1 MDADPELGTAW
12 RSPPMGL
19 IFGVYTALVIVWI
32 AAGTGGSDVR
42 SLAIGL
48 SHTPLEAGGVAA
60 AWWASR
66 RSGDPL
72 TARAWRLTSLALA
85 FWLAG
90 DLLLAFFQ
98 FLETDEPVPSLAD
111 VAYLAFYPC
120 LAAGLLS
127 FPGAPRD
134 WSERRNLGLDALIA
148 LIGGTMVIWY
158 LVVGPAVRSDEGFL
172 AVVLSV
178 AYPVGDLV
186 LLSGLAILVLR
197 HPPSHAALRI
207 LLAGVALVVVADI
220 GYTRLSLTDRYDRG
234 DWPDLGWLLAEYLF
248 LLAAR
253 TQLKVR
259 SGEPDRLPDRFPQP
273 ISQLPYAAVA
283 VGYGLLLAVGWQE
296 RRYRLNGLLIGAVAL
311 TVVVLIRQVCVVRE
325 NRRLAGRESRLAAI
339 VESSDDSV
347 IASTLD
353 GTILDWN
360 PGAERMYGYTA
371 EDVAGFHL
379 GLLCLPERTGELCE
393 ALARVAR
400 GEGHRYE
407 TVRVRKDGS
416 LIDVSS
422 TLSPIRD
429 ASGTVVGASGIDRD
443 ITDHKRLDVL
453 KDEFIANA
461 AHELR
466 TPLATLT
473 VLGEILASHLQA
485 MTPEQVSRSL
495 AALERQGRRAN
506 ILIANLLDLSQLQGG
521 RMQLTIE
528 PLNLLWTVKGA
539 LEAAP
544 PPDTTKVDI
553 AVPADLEVM
562 ADAIRLEQIVTNLLT
577 NAYRYG
583 GDHVTF
589 DAHRDG
595 GAVIVTVTDNGTGV
609 PPELVPRLFE
619 PFTRD
624 LGANSHGGS
633 GIGLAL
639 CRRLAEALDGGIC
652 YEPAQPHGSSFRV
665 HLPCA

>member
-1 MDADPELGTAW
+1 MDAAPELGTAW
-12 RSPPMGL
+12 RSPPLGL
-19 IFGVYTALVIVWI
+19 IFGVYTAFVFLWIVV
-32 AAGTGGSDVR
+32 GTGDSDVR

-48 SHTPLEAGGVAA
+48 SHTPVEVGGVAV

-66 RSGDPL
+66 RSADPL
-72 TARAWRLTSLALA
+72 TARAWRLMSFALA
-85 FWLAG
+85 SWLVA

-98 FLETDEPVPSLAD
+98 FLDAEEPFPSLAD
-111 VAYLAFYPC
+111 VVYLAFYPC
-120 LAAGLLS
+120 LAGGLLS

-134 WSERRNLGLDALIA
+134 WSERRNLGLDALIV
-148 LIGGTMVIWY
+148 LIGGTMVVWY

-172 AVVLSV
+172 GVVLSI
-178 AYPVGDLV
+178 ASPVGDLV
-186 LLSGLAILVLR
+186 LLSGLVMLVLR
-197 HPPSHAALRI
+197 HPRSHAPLRI

-220 GYTRLSLTDRYDRG
+220 GYTRLSLADRFDRG
-234 DWPDLGWLLAEYLF
+234 DWPDLGWLVAEYLF
-248 LLAAR
+248 LLAAT
-253 TQLKVR
+253 TQLRVR
-259 SGEPDRLPDRFPQP
+259 PREPDRPPARFPQP
-273 ISQLPYAAVA
+273 ITQLPYAAVA

-296 RRYRLNGLLIGAVAL
+296 RHYRLNGLLIGAVAL
-311 TVVVLIRQVCVVRE
+311 TVVVLTRQVCIVRE

-371 EDVAGFHL
+371 DDVAGCHL

-422 TLSPIRD
+422 TVSPIRD
-429 ASGTVVGASGIDRD
+429 AAGRVVGASGIDRD

-473 VLGEILASHLQA
+473 VLGEILAGHLQA
-485 MTPEQVSRSL
+485 MTPDQVSRSL

-528 PLNLLWTVKGA
+528 PLNLVLTVKGA

-544 PPDTTKVDI
+544 PPDTTTVDI
-553 AVPADLEVM
+553 AVSSELEVM
-562 ADAIRLEQIVTNLLT
+562 ADAIRLEQIFTNLLT

-583 GDHVTF
+583 GDHVMF
-589 DAHRDG
+589 DAHCEG
-595 GAVIVTVTDNGTGV
+595 GAVIVTVSDNGSGV
-609 PPELVPRLFE
+609 PPELTPRLFE

-624 LGANSHGGS
+624 LAANSHGGS

-639 CRRLAEALDGGIC
+639 CQRLVEALDGGIC
-652 YEPAQPHGSSFRV
+652 YEPAQPHGSSFRI
-665 HLPCA
+665 HLRRA

>member
-12 RSPPMGL
+12 RPPRLGL
-19 IFGVYTALVIVWI
+19 FFGVYTALVFSWIVSG
-32 AAGTGGSDVR
+32 AGGSDLR
-42 SLAIGL
+42 TLGIGL
-48 SHTPLEAGGVAA
+48 SHTPVEAAGVAVS
-60 AWWASR
+60 WWVSR
-66 RSGDPL
+66 RSIDPR
-72 TARAWRLTSLALA
+72 TARAWRLMSLALA
-85 FWLAG
+85 FWFVG
-90 DLLLAFFQ
+90 DVMLVFFQ
-98 FLETDEPVPSLAD
+98 FLEVEDPLLSL
-111 VAYLAFYPC
+111 VAAPYLAFYPC
-120 LAAGLLS
+120 VAAGLLA

-148 LIGGTMVIWY
+148 LIGGTMVVWY
-158 LVVGPAVRSDEGFL
+158 LVVGPAVRSDEGLL
-172 AVVLSV
+172 AIVLSV

-186 LLSGLAILVLR
+186 LLFGLAVLVLR
-197 HPPSHAALRI
+197 RPPGQAALRV
-207 LLAGVALVVVADI
+207 LLAGAALVVVADI
-220 GYTRLSLTDRYDRG
+220 GYIRLSLADSYDRG
-234 DWPDLGWLLAEYLF
+234 DWPDVGWLAAEYLF
-248 LLAAR
+248 LLAAA
-253 TQLKVR
+253 TQLRKR
-259 SGEPDRLPDRFPQP
+259 PGEPDRLPDRYPQR
-273 ISQLPYAAVA
+273 ISQLPYAGVA

-407 TVRVRKDGS
+407 TVCVRKDGS

-429 ASGTVVGASGIDRD
+429 ASGRVVGASVIDRD
-443 ITDHKRLDVL
+443 ITDRKRLDDL

-473 VLGEILASHLQA
+473 VLGEILADHLQA
-485 MTPEQVSRSL
+485 MTPDQVSRSL

-521 RMQLTIE
+521 RMRLMIE
-528 PLNLLWTVKGA
+528 PLNLVPAVKGA

-544 PPDTTKVDI
+544 PPDTTTVEI
-553 AVPADLEVM
+553 AASVDLEVM
-562 ADAIRLEQIVTNLLT
+562 ADAVRLEQIFTNLLT

-583 GDHVTF
+583 GDRVTF

-595 GAVIVTVTDNGTGV
+595 DAVVVTVSDNGTGV
-609 PPELVPRLFE
+609 PAELVPRLFE

-624 LGANSHGGS
+624 HAANSHGGS

-639 CRRLAEALDGGIC
+639 CRRLVEALDGDIC
-652 YEPAQPHGSSFRV
+652 YEPAQPTGSSFRI
-665 HLPCA
+665 HLPGA